1 MKLSIVVPVYNV
13 EKYIRKC
20 ILSII
25 EQDNNLFKEIE
36 LIVVNDGTKDN
47 SIEIIEDLLEKF
59 SNISLISQNNQGLSM
74 ARNNGFELA
83 KGEYVWFVDSD
94 DWIDAHAVATLMPYL
109 DGKNDTIVLGAVN
122 VTDQSTQNTH
132 IYFPEVK
139 TMTGRDAYRKHC
151 EQGYTSVLTV
161 YRRKFLEDYNLRFM
175 SGVFHEDNEFCP
187 RVSYLSEKTTY
198 IPDTLYYIRRAI
210 GDGRKSITTT
220 ANPKRAFDNI
230 RVGLSVADFCSKY
243 VMESDIKHILYN
255 HISIDINNA
264 FEIIVGCDSD
274 QQQQYDNFYKENS
287 SVLNE
292 CLSGGNV
299 KYKIEALLFKLFPS
313 NVTGVYK
320 TLKKLI

>member
-1 MKLSIVVPVYNV
+1 MKLSIVVPVYGV
-13 EKYIRKC
+13 EKYIRQC
-20 ILSII
+20 VLSII
-25 EQDNNLFKEIE
+25 EQNENSFAVIE
-36 LIVVNDGTKDN
+36 LVIVNDGTKDR
-47 SIEIIEDLLEKF
+47 SIEQVQDLLDKYD
-59 SNISLISQNNQGLSM
+59 NIKLINQKNQGLSM
-74 ARNNGFELA
+74 ARNNGLEA
-83 KGEYVWFVDSD
+83 AIGEYVWFVDSD
-94 DWIDAHAVATLMPYL
+94 DWIDAHAVATLIPYL
-109 DGKNDTIVLGAVN
+109 DGKNDTIVMGAVN

-139 TMTGRDAYRKHC
+139 TMTGKEAYRNRC

-175 SGVFHEDNEFCP
+175 PGVLHEDNEFCP

-198 IPDTLYYIRRAI
+198 IPDTLYYIRRAV

-230 RVGLSVADFCSKY
+230 KVALSVAEFCSKF
-243 VMESDIKHILYN
+243 VKEQDIKHILYN

-274 QQQQYDNFYKENS
+274 QQLQYDNFYKENS
-287 SVLNE
+287 SVLNK

-299 KYKIEALLFKLFPS
+299 KYKIEALLFRLSPS
-313 NVTGVYK
+313 NITRVYK
-320 TLKKLI
+320 TLKKMI